1 MPLLNNKVNNQTKER
16 QMALKHVG
24 RIRTNKNRVVVA
36 YRTVPGDAK
45 HAVIVNIQALSADE
59 HDSLMTQVESQAG
72 QDAYEFAEMMARA
85 TLPDGRNML
94 AAFHTTGK
102 MMKVAVEDVEMQP
115 DHQTVLPLNE
125 LNEMIA
131 KQRGVTIDELA
142 IQPNVPATPQAEAK
156 PVASMQ
162 TADIKAPQDAV
173 LSDEDLAAQYRS
185 QADSLYK
192 EAKALRAQAEELVP
206 TTKKSKAKATASAAG

>member
-1 MPLLNNKVNNQTKER
+1 
-16 QMALKHVG
+16 MALKHVG
-24 RIRTNKNRVVVA
+24 RMKNNKNRVVVA
-36 YRTVPGDAK
+36 YRTVPDDANY
-45 HAVIVNIQALSADE
+45 AVVVNIQALSADE

-94 AAFHTTGK
+94 SAFHTTGK

-115 DHQTVLPLNE
+115 DHQTVIALTELNQMIAQQKGVTVNE
-125 LNEMIA
+125 LA
-131 KQRGVTIDELA
+131 LRPD
-142 IQPNVPATPQAEAK
+142 VPKTEAT

-162 TADIKAPQDAV
+162 SADIPAPQDSV
-173 LSDEDLAAQYRS
+173 LTDEDLAAQYRS

-192 EAKALRAQAEELVP
+192 EAKSLRAKAEELVP
-206 TTKKSKAKATASAAG
+206 TTKKSKAKATASVAG